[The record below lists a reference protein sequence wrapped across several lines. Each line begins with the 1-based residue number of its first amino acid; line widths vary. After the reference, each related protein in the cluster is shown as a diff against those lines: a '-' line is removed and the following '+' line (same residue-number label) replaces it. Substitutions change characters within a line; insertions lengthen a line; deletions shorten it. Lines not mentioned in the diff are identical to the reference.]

1 MDWSIIVCVYNA
13 SIKDIELTL
22 DSIICQKGSSFEIV
36 VADDHSS
43 IDYADFINSYI
54 SSRKFSIGLKYIR
67 NESNLGTVKNILNAV
82 EHSSG
87 QYIKPIGAGDLL
99 YNSDVLHKMYTYMDD
114 KELFVAFGR
123 ISAYKNIAHQY
134 ELVSFN
140 NPYDISCYK
149 ANTQK
154 KIKQNLFIYG
164 DHISGACLFY
174 ERKYIIH
181 YLNLIKD
188 RIFFVEDYIPRISIL
203 DNVFIG
209 FLDENVVFYQIGTGI
224 STTSSTKGNQRFIND
239 KKAFISI
246 VKEKETD
253 VYIKRYLSLI
263 DIEDKKYP
271 LMCEWIFKIIR
282 EPQILFYQLKATMAR
297 RCNYK
302 PICRV
307 ENLLDIETK
316 GMNKNG

>member
-1 MDWSIIVCVYNA
+1 MDWSIIVCVFNA

-54 SSRKFSIGLKYIR
+54 SSRKISIGLKYIR

-87 QYIKPIGAGDLL
+87 RYIKPIGAGDLL
-99 YNSDVLHKMYTYMDD
+99 YNSDVLHKMYTYMED
-114 KELFVAFGR
+114 KELSVAFGR

-149 ANTQK
+149 TNAQK

-188 RIFFVEDYIPRISIL
+188 RIFFVEDYMPRISIL

-224 STTSSTKGNQRFIND
+224 STTNSTKSNQRFIND

-246 VKEKETD
+246 VKEKEKD

-271 LMCEWIFKIIR
+271 LIWEWIFKIIR

-297 RCNYK
+297 RSNYN

-316 GMNKNG
+316 GMKKNG